1 MQMLQS
7 AVQKINKRMRWT
19 IKLHTFNV
27 FHDHAQV
34 PPSLKGAVHGHHEWI
49 LGKGENVS
57 LHKGL
62 LDLIPQNEVLLIDL
76 FHGEPL
82 LCLLVSDQVH
92 GPAEQVFTSQEGR
105 QVS

>member
-1 MQMLQS
+1 MQ
-7 AVQKINKRMRWT
+7 
-19 IKLHTFNV
+19 TFDI

-34 PPSLKGAVHGHHEWI
+34 PSSLEGAVHGHHERI
-49 LGKGENVS
+49 LSKGEDVS
-57 LHKGL
+57 LHEGL

-82 LCLLVSDQVH
+82 LRLLVSDQVH
-92 GPAEQVFTSQEGR
+92 GSAEQIITSQEGR